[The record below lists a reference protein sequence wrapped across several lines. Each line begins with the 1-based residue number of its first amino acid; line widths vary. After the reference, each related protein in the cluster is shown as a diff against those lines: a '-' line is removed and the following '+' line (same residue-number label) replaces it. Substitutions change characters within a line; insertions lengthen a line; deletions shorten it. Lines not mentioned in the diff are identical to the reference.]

1 MNKLFASLVC
11 LLVFDKEKRNALR
24 HSLTS
29 KISIS
34 GEKNIFSHKRKFGGV
49 VRISGRGNTI
59 IFKGQRADPLLFKIQ
74 VYGND
79 NVIEIEDNVIT
90 STRCSIAIGT
100 SEFPCNGA
108 KLIIGANT
116 QFNGINF
123 QIMEDNSEILIGED
137 CLFSW
142 GIEVWST
149 DSHAILD
156 SHGSVKNIGTHVHIG
171 NKVWVGMDAKI
182 GKNTV
187 IGDGCIIGWGSVVT
201 KAFPQPNCVIAG
213 NPAKLVKTDHTWDY
227 RPPHKFF
234 SAPAP
239 ATEEL

>member
-1 MNKLFASLVC
+1 MNKLLSSLVC
-11 LLVFDKEKRNALR
+11 LFVFDKKKRRALR
-24 HSLTS
+24 NRLSS
-29 KISIS
+29 KISI
-34 GEKNIFSHKRKFGGV
+34 
-49 VRISGRGNTI
+49 RGTANVLLRERSFAGTI
-59 IFKGQRADPLLFKIQ
+59 KTCGNGNSIILKEGADPLLFKIQ

-79 NVIEIEDNVIT
+79 NTIEIGKNVIT

-116 QFNGINF
+116 QLNGINF

-171 NKVWVGMDAKI
+171 NKV
-182 GKNTV
+182 
-187 IGDGCIIGWGSVVT
+187 
-201 KAFPQPNCVIAG
+201 
-213 NPAKLVKTDHTWDY
+213 
-227 RPPHKFF
+227 
-234 SAPAP
+234 
-239 ATEEL
+239 